1 MNKPLQPA
9 QSRGAKS
16 AAMTLPALRET
27 VLKSLMAG
35 LMIGVGGTVYLSC
48 DSRVVGALL
57 FATGLLTICNMGYLL
72 FTGKVCFA
80 LENSPAYLVT
90 LAVIALGNVAVCVLY
105 GAAARQFLPQA
116 AEKAASA
123 CAAKLAQTGMQTFFL
138 AVMCGILM
146 YIAVVTFRRQQGMS
160 RYVGIFTCVPVFILS
175 GFEHSIA
182 DAVYLGMAGLPAG
195 SARFLLIVLAGN
207 AVGGLL
213 FPVMQR
219 LAGDKS

>member
-123 CAAKLAQTGMQTFFL
+123 CAAKLTQTGMQTFFL

-146 YIAVVTFRRQQGMS
+146 YIAVVTFRRQQGMYMALPSLVRAIISSVHSQSLCWAFWAKRRFS
-160 RYVGIFTCVPVFILS
+160 RALMP
-175 GFEHSIA
+175 SISP
-182 DAVYLGMAGLPAG
+182 LP
-195 SARFLLIVLAGN
+195 
-207 AVGGLL
+207 
-213 FPVMQR
+213 
-219 LAGDKS
+219 